1 MLTVESLLAEL
12 DLKLAAGQES
22 ADRQIRWVH
31 ITEIEDPTPW
41 LAGGELLLTTGFPL
55 ETADRQRDFVRLLSE
70 HGLAG
75 MGLGTGFGHQ
85 RLPRALVSE
94 AEQLDFPL
102 FEVPYEMP
110 FIAITEKAFTRLVN
124 EQYDALERGTE
135 LHERLERLVIEER
148 GVAEI
153 LGSVAEAIGG
163 SALIF
168 DGRGRV
174 IARSRG
180 SGPARGTVTKLGKEV
195 AARASRRRAGPFAP
209 REDDLAARALALPV
223 PARGQGLPRAWL
235 TVICDPGPLGEF
247 ERLCARQAAV
257 VVALELMRERTVRE
271 TERRLAGD
279 VLAEALSGRLEPD
292 EIRGRLRPFGVG
304 DRATVL
310 VFDLDDPAAAEA
322 TLEATL
328 TDTAGGALV
337 AAARTP
343 RRELLC
349 AVVDA
354 GAGDP
359 LEVARRA
366 KSALEAEHG
375 DARAATSRSAP
386 VESLRRSFHEAR
398 CALEATSLN
407 DGDTP
412 DVASHEDLGAFTL
425 LLSLQDDEALR
436 SYSDE
441 LLSPIEADGQYG
453 DELLRSLEAFI
464 EQNGQWERA
473 ARELYCHRHTLR
485 YRIRRV
491 EELTGRDLGRA
502 HDRIELWLAL
512 RARELVR

>member
-1 MLTVESLLAEL
+1 MLTVESLLGEL
-12 DLKLAAGQES
+12 DLKLAAGESS

-41 LAGGELLLTTGFPL
+41 LAGGELLLTTGFQL
-55 ETADRQRDFVRLLSE
+55 ETADAQRGFVRLLAE

-75 MGLGTGFGHQ
+75 MGLGTGFQHQ
-85 RLPRALVSE
+85 RLPRALVAE
-94 AEQLDFPL
+94 AKQLDFPL

-124 EQYDALERGTE
+124 EGYDALERGSE

-148 GVAEI
+148 GLDEI
-153 LGSVAEAIGG
+153 LGTVAAAIGG
-163 SALIF
+163 SALLF

-180 SGPARGTVTKLGKEV
+180 GGLPRGTVTKLGKEV
-195 AARASRRRAGPFAP
+195 AGRASGRRPGPFAP
-209 REDDLAARALALPV
+209 REEALAERALALPV

-235 TVICDPGPLGEF
+235 AVICDPGPLGEF
-247 ERLCARQAAV
+247 ERLSARQAAV

-322 TLEATL
+322 TLE
-328 TDTAGGALV
+328 TALADAGSGGLV
-337 AAARTP
+337 AAARTA
-343 RRELLC
+343 RRQLLC

-359 LEVARRA
+359 LELARRA
-366 KSALEAEHG
+366 KAVLEAEHG

-398 CALEATSLN
+398 CALEATSLS

-441 LLSPIEADGQYG
+441 LLAPIEADGQYG